1 MNNQI
6 LEYTKRVIESLG
18 GIPNIND
25 PNLFLLKNN
34 LVIRHSK
41 SKIEYTIEKIDLSDK
56 NNPKLFVYRYTPS
69 GDKKYVEIEKNNFK
83 DYENI

>member
-18 GIPNIND
+18 GVPNIDD
-25 PNLFLLKNN
+25 PDLFLLKKF
-34 LVIRHSK
+34 LVIRHKK
-41 SKIEYTIEKIDLSDK
+41 SKVEYTIEKIDLSDK
-56 NNPKLFVYRYTPS
+56 NNPKLFVYRYTPK
-69 GDKKYVEIEKNNFK
+69 GDKKYIEIEKNNFK